1 MAFSIIVQR
10 NNSEDNRITKSVD
23 TLFAV
28 NGNLKDNTSIID
40 PVILIQCDL
49 RSVVNCNYISIPEF
63 HRSYFVRNIKSVRNG
78 LVEFNCHVDV
88 LSSFADAIKG
98 NKAIIK
104 RQENDWNLYLNDG
117 TLKVYQNS
125 MVLTKNF
132 PSGFNTREFVLAVAG
147 S

>member
-1 MAFSIIVQR
+1 MGFSIIVQR
-10 NNSEDNRITKSVD
+10 NNSEDNRITKNVS
-23 TLFAV
+23 TIFTV

-49 RSVVNCNYISIPEF
+49 TSVVNCNYISIPEF

-98 NKAIIK
+98 NTAIIK

-117 TLKVYQNS
+117 TLRVYQNS